1 MCPERQTSPLGSV
14 SCVARVKSAVIID
27 FRIEISKPDFE
38 AKELDF
44 LKMVSKVGQINLA
57 GAAITDVQLSPRSS
71 RRLQSQSTKVLVELT
86 AADDSQAKIIQ
97 YRLED
102 FSEEGLWNGSGFLS
116 VIEMESARIVN
127 PERHLAAE
135 LIAVATVGGLVGFL
149 MIAFIFRAAATRCGG
164 CANEVGCEEEGQ
176 TMAVADDPK
185 PDDPKPDDPKPR
197 TVQVSGSNS
206 TSAPSGQMSGHRQPL
221 DQGWADPVRLVPTC
235 KDTSSPGAP
244 PQPVASP
251 AHIPNQAES
260 GIKSSEPTAVVGA
273 AVNADFHFHFHNLPN
288 QVVEPGAAQNL
299 LKPGPGAAADGFQ
312 EPHNLLPQV
321 STTASPSVIASPRV
335 RYNSAAQ
342 FEATVPCSETA
353 SQTSVQQHQGLNNFG
368 NTCFVNAA
376 VQCVAHCA
384 GFQTQV
390 PALPSGN
397 LTSDNAEAY
406 AAHYC
411 MQVLQCLELGQR
423 GEQHLGNLIRS
434 LQYVCPDD
442 FKKNSQLDAHDALV
456 WLLRCTPDIQEFGVL
471 IVEKTW
477 CPQDGCGFISMGDFE
492 RHWSLTLEVPHYDT
506 TLEACLKKFFVTEK
520 VLSQCPRC
528 KGARRHI
535 ITDQSMRHHQV
546 HCISSPTFVI
556 IHLKR
561 FSITPA
567 GQNVTNRHSVLFPRE
582 LLDFD
587 ALSNH
592 TETTSMV
599 YDLVSVIQHIP
610 SGSCSGGHYITL
622 ARKDVHRPWNRFDD
636 SAVHAAEDRD
646 FCQKGAYV
654 LIYKRSDTVPALQVR
669 QQHGASSG
677 ATSAVGTGGLATG
690 YHLALDNVHTAGHSV
705 ETDKSS
711 VIFSSTPPKKAWA
724 SVLGSA
730 DEHSMDSTNS
740 VAPPRMSPS
749 EKLFEEGNSLE
760 TSNEAYAAHVGDDMH
775 IDDVDDV
782 EDNSVEILQET
793 DLCILTLQKSLFQGN
808 ASNVEEACKKL
819 ADLAQ
824 NKHDAAQIKNS
835 GGIELIIDAL
845 YAHKHVAG
853 VQEQGCKA
861 IGRFNEHWPHVCDV
875 WLKALHQQ

>member
-14 SCVARVKSAVIID
+14 NCVARVKSAVIID

-38 AKELDF
+38 AKEHDF
-44 LKMVSKVGQINLA
+44 LKMVSKVGQIDLA
-57 GAAITDVQLSPRSS
+57 GAIITDVQLSERSS

-86 AADDSQAKIIQ
+86 AADDSQAKNIH
-97 YRLED
+97 YRLEY
-102 FSEEGLWNGSGFLS
+102 FSEEGLWNASGFAS

-127 PERHLAAE
+127 PERHFAAE

-149 MIAFIFRAAATRCGG
+149 MIAIIFRAVATRCGG
-164 CANEVGCEEEGQ
+164 CANEVGCEEDGQ
-176 TMAVADDPK
+176 TMAVS
-185 PDDPKPDDPKPR
+185 DDPKPR

-206 TSAPSGQMSGHRQPL
+206 TRSPSGHTSGHRPPL
-221 DQGWADPVRLVPTC
+221 DQGWAGADPVRLEPPF
-235 KDTSSPGAP
+235 KDTPSPGAP

-260 GIKSSEPTAVVGA
+260 GTTSSEPTAVVGA
-273 AVNADFHFHFHNLPN
+273 AVNADFHNLPN

-299 LKPGPGAAADGFQ
+299 LKPGSGAAADGFQ

-321 STTASPSVIASPRV
+321 STIASPIVISSPRV
-335 RYNSAAQ
+335 RHNSAAQ

-353 SQTSVQQHQGLNNFG
+353 SQMSVQQHQGWKNFD
-368 NTCFVNAA
+368 NICFVNAA

-384 GFQTQV
+384 GFPTQV
-390 PALPSGN
+390 PALPSGD
-397 LTSDNAEAY
+397 LTSDNAKAY
-406 AAHYC
+406 VAHYC
-411 MQVLQCLELGQR
+411 MQVLQCLELGQI
-423 GEQHLGNLIRS
+423 GELHLDNLIRS

-442 FKKNSQLDAHDALV
+442 FQKDSQLDAHDALL
-456 WLLRCTPDIQEFGVL
+456 WLLRCTTEIQEFGIL
-471 IVEKTW
+471 IQETLW
-477 CPQDGCGFISMGDFE
+477 CPQDGCGFDSKGDVE
-492 RHWSLTLEVPHYDT
+492 QHWSLTLEVPHYDT
-506 TLEACLKKFFVTEK
+506 SLEACLKKFFVTEK
-520 VLSQCPRC
+520 VLSQCARC

-535 ITDQSMRHHQV
+535 MTDQSMGHHQV
-546 HCISSPTFVI
+546 HCISSPAFVI

-567 GQNVTNRHSVLFPRE
+567 GQNVPNRYSVSFPSE

-610 SGSCSGGHYITL
+610 SGSSPGGHYITL
-622 ARKDVHRPWNRFDD
+622 ARKDVHLPWNRFDD

-654 LIYKRSDTVPALQVR
+654 LIYKRSDTVPALQVH
-669 QQHGASSG
+669 QQHGASWR
-677 ATSAVGTGGLATG
+677 ATSAVDTGGPATG
-690 YHLALDNVHTAGHSV
+690 YNLALDDVHTSGHSV

-711 VIFSSTPPKKAWA
+711 VIFSSPPPRKAWA

-730 DEHSMDSTNS
+730 DEHSIDSTRS
-740 VAPPRMSPS
+740 VAHPRQSPS
-749 EKLFEEGNSLE
+749 EKLSIDEYEGGNSLE
-760 TSNEAYAAHVGDDMH
+760 TPNEAHAAHIGHDMVV
-775 IDDVDDV
+775 DDVDDV
-782 EDNSVEILQET
+782 EDNIVEISHET
-793 DLCILTLQKSLFQGN
+793 DVSRTLRELSSEGEN
-808 ASNVEEACKKL
+808 ASKVEEACKKL

-824 NKHDAAQIKNS
+824 NKRDAAEIKDS
-835 GGIELIIDAL
+835 GGIELIIKAL

-861 IGRFNEHWPHVCDV
+861 ISRFNKHWPHVCDV
-875 WLKALHQQ
+875 WLKAAHQE